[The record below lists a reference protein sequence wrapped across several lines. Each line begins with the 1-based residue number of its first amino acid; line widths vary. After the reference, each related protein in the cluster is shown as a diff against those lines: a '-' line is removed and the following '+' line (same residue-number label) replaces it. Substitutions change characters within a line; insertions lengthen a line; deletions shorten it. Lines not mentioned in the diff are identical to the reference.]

1 MCAGEKEKICVYF
14 GLSTV
19 AAVASSVTEMLNKAI
34 FARLSLSLCVMKPTP
49 RPPRPLALPSHT
61 GLLCGIHRPI

>member
-34 FARLSLSLCVMKPTP
+34 FARLSLSLCDETDAAASSSFGSPV
-49 RPPRPLALPSHT
+49 SYWFIVWHT
-61 GLLCGIHRPI
+61 